1 MSWKENEHM
10 QDEKLAIDGG
20 TPVRSGGWKAK
31 WPVFGDLERK
41 LIMEVLESGNWGG
54 IFEVGSMTGKIPQM
68 ERKFAELQNVRHAIG
83 LVNGTVAITVALQAA
98 GVRPGDEVIVPP
110 YTFIATASAPL
121 AFGAI
126 PVFVDVEEDTL
137 LIDPEKIEQAITPR
151 TKAIVPVH
159 IAGGPAN
166 MTRIMEIARKHGLI
180 VVEDAAQAVGAKW
193 DGQSVGSIGDL
204 GTFSLQSSKNLN
216 AGEGGIITT
225 NNSEYWEQA
234 WSLINVGRVPGGA
247 WYQHERIGQNYRLTE
262 FQAALVLAQMT
273 RLEEQMQKR
282 EANARLLDD
291 LLSSIDGIRVMKR
304 DPRVTRHAHH
314 LYMFKLDS
322 DLADRIDKEDFI
334 RKVNAEGIFVLYGY
348 NSLNLNKAI
357 RERCKELTGR
367 DYEFSCPVS
376 ERACEKEALW
386 LTQVTLLEDEEA
398 MYDIA
403 RALKKVIR
411 SYRL

>member
-1 MSWKENEHM
+1 MH
-10 QDEKLAIDGG
+10 DEKLAIDGG
-20 TPVRSGGWKAK
+20 TPVRTGGWKAR
-31 WPVFGDLERK
+31 WPVIGDLERK
-41 LIMEVLESGNWGG
+41 LVMEVLESGNWGG
-54 IFEVGSMTGKIPQM
+54 IFEPGSMHGKLPQM
-68 ERKFAELQNVRHAIG
+68 EKKFAELQNAKHAIG

-98 GVRPGDEVIVPP
+98 GVKPGDEVIVPP

-151 TKAIVPVH
+151 TRAIVPVH

-166 MTRIMEIARKHGLI
+166 MTRIMEIARKHNLV

-193 DGQSVGSIGDL
+193 DGKSVGTIGDM

-216 AGEGGIITT
+216 SGEGGIITT
-225 NNSEYWEQA
+225 NDSALWEQA

-273 RLEEQMQKR
+273 RLEEQMRKR
-282 EANARLLDD
+282 EANVELLNQ
-291 LLSSIDGIRVMKR
+291 LLSDIDGIRLLKR
-304 DPRVTRHAHH
+304 DPRVTRHANH

-322 DLADRIDKEDFI
+322 AFAERIDKEDFI

-348 NSLNLNKAI
+348 NSLNVNKAI
-357 RERCKELTGR
+357 RERCRELTGR
-367 DYEFSCPVS
+367 EHHYACPIS
-376 ERACEKEALW
+376 ERACEKEVLW

-403 RALKKVIR
+403 RALRKVIR
-411 SYRL
+411 SYS